1 MILLYNK
8 MRNNSTCNKIER
20 PGTDR
25 IGRHEVLSPINHN
38 YKKYVVFELLLIK
51 TQGIEKAFFFTG
63 AEKKSYQRACDG
75 AYCPITYLLA
85 HDAYCHITLSS
96 VLKSRQLIA
105 NQI

>member
-1 MILLYNK
+1 
-8 MRNNSTCNKIER
+8 MRNNYTCNKIER

-25 IGRHEVLSPINHN
+25 IGRHEVLLPINHN

-63 AEKKSYQRACDG
+63 ACDG

-85 HDAYCHITLSS
+85 RDAYCPITLSY
-96 VLKSRQLIA
+96 QC
-105 NQI
+105 